1 MSIPV
6 TLNGSTYEL
15 PEHGEDPQWGE
26 ELNAFLVE
34 VSDVLGSITSVD
46 DILLTS
52 FSLTNNQSTFADING
67 LTFSKTSVRSARIT
81 LDIYITTSTEEL
93 QESVDMILGYKN
105 TADEFRLSVLSSGD
119 NSGVTFNITSAGQIQ
134 YKTTNI
140 SGTSY
145 AGTIK
150 FKALTIVAQ

>member
-1 MSIPV
+1 MSKILV
-6 TLNGSTYEL
+6 VNGVTYEY
-15 PEHGEDPQWGE
+15 PEQGTDPAWGE
-26 ELNAFLVE
+26 TASAWAEE
-34 VSDVLGSITSVD
+34 VTDVLNSITSVD

-52 FSLTNNQSTFADING
+52 FSLTNNQTTFADING

-105 TADEFRLSVLSSGD
+105 TADEFRLSILSSGD
-119 NSGVTFNITSAGQIQ
+119 DCGLTFNITSAGQIQ

-145 AGTIK
+145 SGTIK

>member
-1 MSIPV
+1 MSRVLTI
-6 TLNGSTYEL
+6 NGSDFNF
-15 PEHGEDPQWGE
+15 PEQGEDPQWGTEITDWAE
-26 ELNAFLVE
+26 EVT
-34 VSDVLGSITSVD
+34 DVLNSITSVD

-105 TADEFRLSVLSSGD
+105 TADEFRLSILSSGD
-119 NSGVTFNITSAGQIQ
+119 SSGVTFNITSNGQMQ

-140 SGTSY
+140 SGTGYS
-145 AGTIK
+145 GTIK